1 MPSDSGL
8 SIDSVEFGSARKGVV
23 FLVLSVALMGYGV
36 YDYQQQSEAIADAV
50 EVEATITDTGVD
62 TAGTAR
68 RGGVDYQPTVAFEYT
83 YDGESYTGTDI
94 FPASVSST
102 YDTEDAARDVIA
114 DYEQGATVTAYVDPS
129 APGAAFLK
137 DKPSQAPL
145 ELFAIAAAGALLGGA
160 SIVSSYRNS

>member
-1 MPSDSGL
+1 VPSDYGL
-8 SIDSVEFGSARKGVV
+8 SVDSVEFGSARKGVV
-23 FLVLSVALMGYGV
+23 FLVLSVALMGYGY
-36 YDYQQQSEAIADAV
+36 YDYTQQSEAIADAV
-50 EVEATITDTGVD
+50 EVEATITDTGVE

-68 RGGVDYQPTVAFEYT
+68 RGGVEYSPEVRFEYE

-94 FPASVSST
+94 FPAAVSSN
-102 YDTEDAARDVIA
+102 YDTEKAARDVL
-114 DYEQGATVTAYVDPS
+114 DGYEQGAAVTAYVDPS